1 MYKNTSIGCIYT
13 FVARKGVG
21 KVVKKILCIV
31 MTVVFLLSSVIVV
44 PVIANDVS
52 ALENGNTNVVFS
64 NDYRGFCL
72 DRDKSGAYSGDVF
85 TPVNA
90 STATSNIDG
99 SNVSQKI
106 KVLLTQC
113 FDELYIFDEASG
125 YYILND
131 TNTVQGVVWHFTEN
145 QYVWGVQKTL
155 VEKVNAYTG
164 PEIPDNGYV
173 HTLSNG
179 DTVTFYFLVMQ
190 TQKSNQQDFF
200 AYKIVTN
207 ETPTHK
213 CEFSD
218 EWEYD
223 EDSHWHECVCGE
235 KKDEDEH
242 TGGEATCVNQ
252 AICEVCGQPYGD
264 LNPENHTGDVYVV
277 GAKEPTYEEP
287 GYTGDTHCADCDALL
302 EEGEPIDQ
310 LHRHEFS
317 ELEHD
322 EVSHWYECECGEK
335 SEKVEHVF
343 VNGSCT
349 ECEAEDPESVAPSVP
364 PTETPTATPTATP
377 TVTPTEKPT
386 QEPTATPTLKPTP
399 TPPAKD
405 DTNPETGDS
414 IMIYLC
420 FVIPF
425 VIIGAVVFKRKSVNQ
440 K

>member
-1 MYKNTSIGCIYT
+1 M
-13 FVARKGVG
+13 
-21 KVVKKILCIV
+21 
-31 MTVVFLLSSVIVV
+31 
-44 PVIANDVS
+44 
-52 ALENGNTNVVFS
+52 
-64 NDYRGFCL
+64 
-72 DRDKSGAYSGDVF
+72 
-85 TPVNA
+85 
-90 STATSNIDG
+90 
-99 SNVSQKI
+99 
-106 KVLLTQC
+106 
-113 FDELYIFDEASG
+113 
-125 YYILND
+125 
-131 TNTVQGVVWHFTEN
+131 
-145 QYVWGVQKTL
+145 
-155 VEKVNAYTG
+155 
-164 PEIPDNGYV
+164 
-173 HTLSNG
+173 
-179 DTVTFYFLVMQ
+179 
-190 TQKSNQQDFF
+190 
-200 AYKIVTN
+200 
-207 ETPTHK
+207 
-213 CEFSD
+213 
-218 EWEYD
+218 
-223 EDSHWHECVCGE
+223 
-235 KKDEDEH
+235 
-242 TGGEATCVNQ
+242 
-252 AICEVCGQPYGD
+252 
-264 LNPENHTGDVYVV
+264 V

-317 ELEHD
+317 EFEHD

-364 PTETPTATPTATP
+364 PSETPTETPTATPTATP

-425 VIIGAVVFKRKSVNQ
+425 VIIGAVAFKRKSVNQ